1 MADKPT
7 YKQLEQRVKE
17 LEKEAFEQ
25 RLAEQAL
32 RESTRRFELA
42 YDQSIIYAKQL
53 NEEVAE
59 RKRVEEAL
67 QEARNQLED
76 HVEERTAE
84 LSKTNALLKREI
96 AERRRAE
103 GALRES
109 EVRLK
114 TVLDTIQAGIVVI
127 DPETHIIVG
136 INAAAGKMVG
146 APREQILGSVCHEHI
161 CPADKGQ
168 CPITDLGQSLEN
180 AEQVLLT
187 ASDKRVPILKTVV
200 SVVLAGREH
209 LLESFLDI
217 TERKQAEEE
226 RERLIGELQE
236 ALAKVKTLSGLL
248 PICASCKRIRD
259 DQGYWQQIEAYI
271 RNHSE
276 AEFSHSVCPE
286 CAKKLYPE
294 IFDKK

>member
-1 MADKPT
+1 MAGKPT
-7 YKQLEQRVKE
+7 YGQLEQRVKG
-17 LEKEAFEQ
+17 LEKKAFEYK
-25 RLAEQAL
+25 LAEEAL
-32 RESTRRFELA
+32 RESTRRLELA

-53 NEEVAE
+53 NEKVAE

-76 HVEERTAE
+76 RVEKRTAE
-84 LSKTNALLKREI
+84 FSKANALLEREI

-146 APREQILGSVCHEHI
+146 APREQILGSVCQQHI

-187 ASDKRVPILKTVV
+187 TSGKRVPILKTAV

-271 RNHSE
+271 RDHSE